1 MNPKVL
7 FTAEEVVAA
16 CETARVSGDATYST
30 VFTIAPGGRSS
41 ANGATHYFDLY
52 ARAGGKEGKLFL
64 RFKNERFAGRIQ
76 PLTGGEYTRDPART
90 PTLGI
95 RKYPDLADDEALGA
109 PGVTAES
116 AYFKAIECVDT
127 FFQASVAKLL
137 TEGVLYKK
145 DANAAATG
153 GTKIRNDAAIRL
165 FQSMVSLSAKENPG
179 QPLTNPI
186 TRLGLKFDDSGLPRK
201 GTEYYDRAK
210 RTPDPDAP
218 GGFAYEELK
227 LDGEPLSASN
237 VHKILPGSKISGIA
251 DLSAVCA
258 STMGISVPMAVKC
271 LFVELAQPKKFSVAD
286 VFGDDLEN

>member
-1 MNPKVL
+1 MIPKAL
-7 FTAEEVVAA
+7 FSAEEIVDA
-16 CETARVSGDATYST
+16 CEAAKAAGDATYYT
-30 VFTIAPGGRSS
+30 VFSIAPGGRSS

-76 PLTGGEYTRDPART
+76 PLTGGEYTRDPTRT

-95 RKYPDLADDEALGA
+95 RKYPDLTDDEPA
-109 PGVTAES
+109 PGLTEES

-137 TEGVLYKK
+137 SEGVLYKK
-145 DANAAATG
+145 DRNAAKTG
-153 GTKIRNDAAIRL
+153 GMKIKNDAVIHL
-165 FQSMVSLSAKENPG
+165 FQSMVSPSAKENPG

-186 TRLGLKFDDSGLPRK
+186 TRLGVKFDDSGFPRK
-201 GTEYYDRAK
+201 GTEYYDRTK
-210 RTPDPDAP
+210 RVPDPDAP
-218 GGFAYEELK
+218 GGFRYEELK

-258 STMGISVPMAVKC
+258 STMGISVPMAVRC

-286 VFGDDLEN
+286 VFGDDELEN

>member
-7 FTAEEVVAA
+7 FTAHEIVCA
-16 CETARVSGDATYST
+16 CESARVSGDPTFAT
-30 VFTIAPGGRSS
+30 VFTIVPGGRSS
-41 ANGATHYFDLY
+41 ANGATHYFDLL

-64 RFKNERFAGRIQ
+64 RFKNERFSGRIQ
-76 PLTGGEYTRDPART
+76 PLTGGEYTRDPTRT

-95 RKYPDLADDEALGA
+95 RKYPDLADDDAA
-109 PGVTAES
+109 PGLTAKS
-116 AYFKAIECVDT
+116 AYFAAIECVDI

-137 TEGVLYKK
+137 TEGVLYKTE
-145 DANAAATG
+145 ANATPG
-153 GTKIRNDAAIRL
+153 GTKIRNDAVIRL

-186 TRLGLKFDDSGLPRK
+186 TRLGVKFDDSGFPRK
-201 GTEYYDRAK
+201 GTEYYDRTK
-210 RTPDPDAP
+210 RVPDPDAP
-218 GGFAYEELK
+218 GGFTYEPLK
-227 LDGEPLSASN
+227 FDGEPLSASN
-237 VHKILPGSKISGIA
+237 VHQILPGSKISGIA

>member
-16 CETARVSGDATYST
+16 CEAAKAAGDATYST

-41 ANGATHYFDLY
+41 ANGATQYFDLN
-52 ARAGGKEGKLFL
+52 ASAGKKEGKLFL

-76 PLTGGEYTRDPART
+76 PLTGGEYTRDPTRT

-95 RKYPDLADDEALGA
+95 RKYPDLTDDEPAAGL
-109 PGVTAES
+109 TAES

-137 TEGVLYKK
+137 SEGVLYKK
-145 DANAAATG
+145 DRNAAKTG
-153 GTKIRNDAAIRL
+153 GTKIRNDATIRL
-165 FQSMVSLSAKENPG
+165 FQSMVSLSANENPG

-186 TRLGLKFDDSGLPRK
+186 TRLGVKFDDSGLPRK

>member
-16 CETARVSGDATYST
+16 CEAAKADGDATYST

-41 ANGATHYFDLY
+41 GAAHYFDLY
-52 ARAGGKEGKLFL
+52 ARAGGKNAKLFI

-76 PLTGGEYTRDPART
+76 PLTGGEYTRDPTRT

-95 RKYPDLADDEALGA
+95 RKYPDLTDDEPA
-109 PGVTAES
+109 PGLTEES

-137 TEGVLYKK
+137 SEGVLYKK
-145 DANAAATG
+145 ARDAAAG
-153 GTKIRNDAAIRL
+153 GTKIKNDAVIHL
-165 FQSMVSLSAKENPG
+165 FQSMVSPSAKENPG

-186 TRLGLKFDDSGLPRK
+186 TRLGMKFDDSGLPRQ
-201 GTEYYDRAK
+201 GTEYYDRTK
-210 RTPDPDAP
+210 RVPDPDVP
-218 GGFAYEELK
+218 GGFRYEELK

-237 VHKILPGSKISGIA
+237 VHKILPGSRISGVA
-251 DLSAVCA
+251 ELSAVCA
-258 STMGISVPMAVKC
+258 STMGISVPMAVRC
-271 LFVELAQPKKFSVAD
+271 LFVELAQPKKFSAAD
-286 VFGDDLEN
+286 VFGDDELEN